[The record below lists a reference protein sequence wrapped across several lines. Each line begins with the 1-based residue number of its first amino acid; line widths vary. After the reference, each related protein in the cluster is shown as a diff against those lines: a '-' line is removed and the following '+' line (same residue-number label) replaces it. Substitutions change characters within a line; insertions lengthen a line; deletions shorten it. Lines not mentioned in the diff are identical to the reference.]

1 VTPDLPTLKSLLARV
16 EGATGADR
24 ELDGDL
30 WWTLDHGRAERVFS
44 TGALGLPRRYPATL
58 PIPGGLGRAGVQA
71 MAPEFTASLDAA
83 LALCERVLPGCGID
97 IGLYPAE
104 PPGRPTP
111 LAEATMRACD
121 SGHPFVAVRPCF
133 APTAALALLAAL
145 LKALISQE

>member
-1 VTPDLPTLKSLLARV
+1 MNPTPYLPTLKSLLARV

-24 ELDGDL
+24 ELDL
-30 WWTLDHGRAERVFS
+30 
-44 TGALGLPRRYPATL
+44 ALGLAIGGWKLVPDPTGLTEDEFVDCGDLTCPAT
-58 PIPGGLGRAGVQA
+58 PGASYEA
-71 MAPEFTASLDAA
+71 ITESLDSA